1 MVPEDDRASGRDVVD
16 PIVEPGRRAD
26 RVLGKPENSG
36 SKPAAIGVVSN
47 DKGQAGDGGDKERIH
62 VIGVLWGHKVGIV
75 AGPATLGN
83 DERGFNPLGG
93 RDFRGFRGAKIDL
106 I

>member
-1 MVPEDDRASGRDVVD
+1 MVPEDDRASGRYVVD
-16 PIVEPGRRAD
+16 PIVEPGRRTD

-36 SKPAAIGVVSN
+36 SKPAAVGVVSN
-47 DKGQAGDGGDKERIH
+47 NKGQAGDDGDKERIH

-75 AGPATLGN
+75 AGPAILGN
-83 DERGFNPLGG
+83 DGRGFNPLGEPG
-93 RDFRGFRGAKIDL
+93 LWGFRWAKIDL